1 MIRSIFKFKWT
12 AVYIATIPAVNYAFV
27 HTPFIDLPDGGN
39 FTPLSI
45 IVGLIL
51 VLRDFVQREIGHF
64 VFIPLI
70 IGAILSY
77 ALAGPEIALASGLAF
92 FISEVIDWAIYT
104 FTKRP
109 LSARIMLSSMV
120 AAPIDTIVFMIGVS
134 MTVDN
139 FMQVSTLVAMIVSKL
154 FGAYV
159 VYLLVKRREKRPLET
174 RIGNETLRPKNQ
186 RTI

>member
-1 MIRSIFKFKWT
+1 MTIFKLKWT
-12 AVYIATIPAVNYAFV
+12 AVYIATIPAVNYAFI
-27 HTPFIDLPDGGN
+27 HAPFIDLPGGGN

-70 IGAILSY
+70 IGAALSY
-77 ALAGPEIALASGLAF
+77 WLAGPEIALASGLAF
-92 FISEVIDWAIYT
+92 LISEVIDWAIYT
-104 FTKRP
+104 FTKKP

-134 MTVDN
+134 MTVDG
-139 FMQVSTLVAMIVSKL
+139 FMQVSTLIAMIVSKL
-154 FGAYV
+154 FGAYI
-159 VYLLVKRREKRPLET
+159 VYLLVKNREVKAAQSGVGKISKQAPST
-174 RIGNETLRPKNQ
+174 S
-186 RTI
+186 

>member
-1 MIRSIFKFKWT
+1 M
-12 AVYIATIPAVNYAFV
+12 YIATIPAVNYAFL
-27 HTPFIDLPDGGN
+27 HAPFIDLPGGGN

-45 IVGLIL
+45 VVGLIL

-77 ALAGPEIALASGLAF
+77 VLAGPEIALASGLAF
-92 FISEVIDWAIYT
+92 FISEIIDWAIYT
-104 FTKRP
+104 FTKKP

-134 MTVDN
+134 MTVND
-139 FMQVSTLVAMIVSKL
+139 FMQVSTLFAMIASKL

-159 VYLLVKRREKRPLET
+159 VYLLVRNREMKAIKGRSSDISEQATPT
-174 RIGNETLRPKNQ
+174 S
-186 RTI
+186 